1 MARIRERI
9 TRLEVQQQAI
19 TTPPENET
27 PMQHYL
33 RLINE
38 PCAAPAPSNPRHTA
52 SYTPEEAYQM
62 MIGR

>member
-1 MARIRERI
+1 M
-9 TRLEVQQQAI
+9 QQQGI

-38 PCAAPAPSNPRHTA
+38 PCAASPKTRHTA

-62 MIGR
+62 MIGFYSASN

>member
-9 TRLEVQQQAI
+9 ARLEMQREAI
-19 TTPPENET
+19 ITPPENET
-27 PMQHYL
+27 PYQQYL

-38 PCAAPAPSNPRHTA
+38 PCAAPSKTRNTA

-62 MIGR
+62 MIGGKA